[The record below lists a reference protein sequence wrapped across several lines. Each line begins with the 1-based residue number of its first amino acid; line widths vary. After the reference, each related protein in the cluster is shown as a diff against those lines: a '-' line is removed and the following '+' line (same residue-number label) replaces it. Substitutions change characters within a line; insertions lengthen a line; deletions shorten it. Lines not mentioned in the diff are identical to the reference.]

1 MKPRRDR
8 TGIVVLGGCGFIG
21 SNLVDSL
28 LVDGEP
34 VTIVDNLSRRG
45 VEMNLAWLQRKHGSR
60 AATEIVDIRASN
72 ELGPIL
78 AGAKAVFHLAAQTA
92 VTTSLAD
99 PVQDFAINA
108 GGTLNVLEAVRP
120 ANHDIPVIF
129 ASTNKVY
136 GALEDIGGTE
146 SEGCRTPQD
155 AAALTHGIDETRPLD
170 FTTPYGCSKGVADQ
184 YVLDYARSYGLKTV
198 VLRMS
203 CIYGPHQLGTEDQG
217 WVAHFLINALAG
229 RPITIFGDGQQVRDI
244 LHVSDA
250 VAAYR
255 AVLKEIGRVQGQA
268 FNLGGGPVNA
278 VSLNTVLGA
287 IAEIAGREIDIRHA
301 GPRTGDQRF
310 FVADTRRLRE
320 AVGWQARIG
329 WRQGILDLARW
340 LVSDEQPMT
349 PRVMVNRLWQELFGA
364 GLVLTSENVGMRG
377 GRPFVMPRPSK
388 NRSA

>member
-136 GALEDIGGTE
+136 G
-146 SEGCRTPQD
+146 
-155 AAALTHGIDETRPLD
+155 
-170 FTTPYGCSKGVADQ
+170 
-184 YVLDYARSYGLKTV
+184 
-198 VLRMS
+198 
-203 CIYGPHQLGTEDQG
+203 
-217 WVAHFLINALAG
+217 
-229 RPITIFGDGQQVRDI
+229 
-244 LHVSDA
+244 
-250 VAAYR
+250 
-255 AVLKEIGRVQGQA
+255 
-268 FNLGGGPVNA
+268 
-278 VSLNTVLGA
+278 
-287 IAEIAGREIDIRHA
+287 
-301 GPRTGDQRF
+301 
-310 FVADTRRLRE
+310 
-320 AVGWQARIG
+320 
-329 WRQGILDLARW
+329 DLADIALRREGEAH
-340 LVSDEQPMT
+340 LPTDPAIRA
-349 PRVMVNRLWQELFGA
+349 PG
-364 GLVLTSENVGMRG
+364 
-377 GRPFVMPRPSK
+377 
-388 NRSA
+388 